1 MIESVQQI
9 HLAAGISD
17 SEERDG
23 LMTIDCKK
31 DGTELTLS
39 LEGRLD
45 ASTAFQLDE
54 MINNNISGATK
65 ITFDC
70 VSLEY
75 LSSAGLRVLLNT
87 QKVMNKQGTMELI
100 HVSESVRDVF
110 ALTGLLDILTVVS

>member
-1 MIESVQQI
+1 
-9 HLAAGISD
+9 
-17 SEERDG
+17 
-23 LMTIDCKK
+23 MTIDCKK